1 MPTTVQQVE
10 TLPEGLVTIENVNA
24 KVPLL
29 EAPPATE
36 KASTEETTPLV
47 EVIEEAVEEVAKPVA
62 EDTALETPAT
72 EPPIESNAAETTMT
86 NVELLETPKH
96 VINCSKFEN
105 ASIDVNIVKEKE
117 IGPQRCYIMTVHD
130 IGFDNTQFDG
140 FINSKEMSQLRNRT
154 VWLNVTLPGQ
164 EIEASDMTC
173 SKYPSLS
180 ELADELLTV
189 MDHFRLQQC
198 VLLGEGVGATICAH
212 FAMKYPTRC
221 YGLMCIEPIVT
232 SASYMESLKFKLQNF
247 KFSRQ
252 NSLSKQAE
260 KKDPAC
266 ETIVALDNTTGN
278 ESIHLQL
285 VDNTISHEKF
295 KNRNPKNVTLF
306 AEAFLNRPNLLDS
319 IAKLECDTLIATNKG
334 SQGYNESRKFFRAI
348 NECYRKNGRSL
359 VNVPFL
365 EAENVS
371 GRILDNQTEQFASSL
386 QYFLQGIGLLSAM
399 PLRQS
404 LLKQASKEDKAD
416 ETVTAPTDVAE
427 ITPVVETTVTV
438 EKTE

>member
-24 KVPLL
+24 KVPLV
-29 EAPPATE
+29 EVPPAAVATTE
-36 KASTEETTPLV
+36 ALTETKPLV
-47 EVIEEAVEEVAKPVA
+47 EAIKEATEEVAKPA
-62 EDTALETPAT
+62 EALDAPSEAPAN
-72 EPPIESNAAETTMT
+72 EPPVEAETTMT
-86 NVELLETPKH
+86 NVELMETPKH

-105 ASIDVNIVKEKE
+105 ASIDVNIVKEKVM
-117 IGPQRCYIMTVHD
+117 GPQRCYIMTVHD
-130 IGFDNTQFDG
+130 IGFDNTQFDS

-164 EIEASDMTC
+164 EIEASDMSC
-173 SKYPSLS
+173 SKYPTLS
-180 ELADELLTV
+180 ELADELVTV

-221 YGLMCIEPIVT
+221 YGLMCIEPVVS
-232 SASYMESLKFKLQNF
+232 SASYMESLKYKLQNF

-252 NSLSKQAE
+252 NSLSKQTE
-260 KKDPAC
+260 KKDPAD
-266 ETIVALDNTTGN
+266 TIVALDNAAGN
-278 ESIHLQL
+278 ESVHLQL
-285 VDNTISHEKF
+285 VDNTVTHEKF
-295 KNRNPKNVTLF
+295 SNRNAKNVTLF
-306 AEAFLNRPNLLDS
+306 AEAFLNRPNLCDS
-319 IAKLECDTLIATNKG
+319 ISKLECDILIATNKR
-334 SQGYNESRKFFRAI
+334 SQGYAESRKFFRAV
-348 NECYRKNGRSL
+348 NECYRKNCRSL
-359 VNVPFL
+359 SNLPFI

-371 GRILDNQTEQFASSL
+371 GRILENQTEQFAASL

-404 LLKQASKEDKAD
+404 LLRQSSKASNPD
-416 ETVTAPTDVAE
+416 ETVTPVADVAE
-427 ITPVVETTVTV
+427 ITPVVEATAT